1 MTDELV
7 GLVEINTDEFLEFAI
22 YRKGLSTQITGKQ
35 VFNALIEHLKIRK
48 IPFKGIRGLWS
59 GASDNVTAFNNAIQK
74 GMTAEKAAFD
84 TWTGQRALEQGYGK
98 VIIQELTPPTPPH
111 TKIYVKFYK

>member
-1 MTDELV
+1 M
-7 GLVEINTDEFLEFAI
+7 
-22 YRKGLSTQITGKQ
+22 
-35 VFNALIEHLKIRK
+35 IEHLKIRK